1 MPLKQIQQELL
12 SLKNTVNEL
21 QRRADNQ
28 IIPGVVKSLSED
40 KKKIVVTHGNCET
53 PEIKWFCA
61 SGEVIEYRAPSVGE
75 QCVLLNLTGGK
86 DTGACIA
93 LVGFTSDNFTFETA
107 NPLEHIR
114 QYPDGSKVRY
124 NHQEKKLTLD
134 LAGDANIN
142 TAGKTVIATQG
153 NTEVHA
159 QQKVTVTAQNNVEV
173 TGEKILLNSSG
184 AALQEAVNCNTKC
197 PFSGGKHIPDGKQV
211 LIG

>member
-1 MPLKQIQQELL
+1 MQLNEIINKLRHL
-12 SLKNTVNEL
+12 SEIVNEQ
-21 QRRADNQ
+21 QRRLDNQ

-40 KKKIVVTHGNCET
+40 NKKIVVTHGSCET

-61 SGEVIEYRAPSVGE
+61 AGEVIEYRAPSVGE

-86 DTGACIA
+86 DTAACIA

-124 NHQEKKLTLD
+124 NHQDKKLILD

-142 TAGKTVIATQG
+142 TVGKTVVATQG
-153 NTEVHA
+153 NTEVNS
-159 QQKVTVTAQNNVEV
+159 QSDVIVTAQNDAKI
-173 TGEKILLNSSG
+173 TAAKILLNSSG
-184 AALQEAVNCNTKC
+184 SPLEEALNCNTGC
-197 PFSGGKHIPDGKQV
+197 PFTGGKHLPDGKQV
-211 LIG
+211 FVG

>member
-1 MPLKQIQQELL
+1 MSLKEIQQELL

-40 KKKIVVTHGNCET
+40 KKKIVVKHGSCET
-53 PEIKWFCA
+53 PKIKWFCA

-86 DTGACIA
+86 DTGSCIA

-124 NHQEKKLTLD
+124 NHQDKKLILD

-142 TAGKTVIATQG
+142 TVGKTVIATQG
-153 NTEVHA
+153 NTEVNA
-159 QQKVTVTAQNNVEV
+159 QSDVIVTAQNEAKI
-173 TGEKILLNSSG
+173 TAAKILLNSSG
-184 AALQEAVNCNTKC
+184 TPLEEALNCNTKC
-197 PFSGGKHIPDGKQV
+197 PFTGGKHIPDGKQV